1 VSALTDAT
9 GGIGAG
15 EAAVEFEQV
24 FHLHYNRVARTI
36 ARLVRDPAR
45 AEELAVEVFWKLW
58 KKPEAIGE
66 DVGGWLYRTAVRGA
80 LYDLRREV
88 RRARY
93 HRLFPFLS
101 GPATPEE
108 THAAAEECAHVRAV
122 LATMNARQAE
132 LLLLR
137 HDGLSY
143 QEVADTLG
151 LNPASVGTL
160 LSRAQQA
167 FRKEYLK
174 VYGRP
179 RK

>member
-1 VSALTDAT
+1 VSALSDAAAR
-9 GGIGAG
+9 AG
-15 EAAVEFEQV
+15 DAAVEFEAI
-24 FHLHYNRVARTI
+24 FRLHYDRVARTI
-36 ARLVRDPAR
+36 ARIVQDPAR

-58 KKPEAIGE
+58 YKPEALGGE
-66 DVGGWLYRTAVRGA
+66 AGGWLYRSAVRAG
-80 LYDLRREV
+80 LYELRREA

-122 LATMNARQAE
+122 LASMNARQAE

-137 HDGLSY
+137 GNGLSY
-143 QEVADTLG
+143 QEVAEALG
-151 LNPASVGTL
+151 LKPASVGTL

-174 VYGRP
+174 QYGP
-179 RK
+179 R